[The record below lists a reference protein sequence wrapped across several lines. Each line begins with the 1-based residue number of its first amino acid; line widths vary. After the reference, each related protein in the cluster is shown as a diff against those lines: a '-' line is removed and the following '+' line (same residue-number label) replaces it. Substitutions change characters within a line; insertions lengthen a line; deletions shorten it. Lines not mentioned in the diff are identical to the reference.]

1 MSEMSRT
8 FSIDIPESCSN
19 YYLVIFIYYL
29 HCIMLGV
36 NTMLKGHYLGR
47 RAQLLKNLKNASSAL
62 HHSSKL
68 HSW

>member
-19 YYLVIFIYYL
+19 YYLVIFMYYL
-29 HCIMLGV
+29 HCIILGV

-47 RAQLLKNLKNASSAL
+47 RAQLLKN
-62 HHSSKL
+62 
-68 HSW
+68 